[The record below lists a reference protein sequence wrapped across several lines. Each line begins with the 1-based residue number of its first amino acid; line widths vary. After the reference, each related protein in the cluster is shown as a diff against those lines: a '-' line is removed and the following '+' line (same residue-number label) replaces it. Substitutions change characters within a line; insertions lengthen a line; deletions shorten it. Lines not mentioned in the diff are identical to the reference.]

1 MIRKAEI
8 QSYQTEGIIGQS
20 VNKLLIGKTFW
31 KSIATPQFLQNIGII
46 PFTDKEIDKFQKI
59 ENNVF
64 RKLTGG
70 KASTPIAT
78 LRGEIGASAM
88 KTRFVETKILMIKS
102 ILEGENSL
110 TKNILD
116 KVRKEKAN
124 KWKMQID
131 KHLKELN
138 IKYEEIE
145 TQKRTKI
152 KSKVREWDTKNW
164 KRDIENKSSI
174 SIYRTFKKEIR
185 EEKCYDN
192 RPESNL
198 LFQARTNTLDLNTRN
213 RFKKED
219 EKDTRCKLCG
229 KENENLIHFLIECK
243 EMEKVRDKELMK
255 KYQEENMETM
265 TGNILFNMENIE
277 ETKIMLG
284 KMWKYRKE
292 RIIEKEKEEKEEK
305 NKNE

>member
-1 MIRKAEI
+1 
-8 QSYQTEGIIGQS
+8 
-20 VNKLLIGKTFW
+20 
-31 KSIATPQFLQNIGII
+31 
-46 PFTDKEIDKFQKI
+46 
-59 ENNVF
+59 
-64 RKLTGG
+64 
-70 KASTPIAT
+70 
-78 LRGEIGASAM
+78 
-88 KTRFVETKILMIKS
+88 MIKS
-102 ILEGENSL
+102 IFEGENNL
-110 TKNILD
+110 TTNILD
-116 KVRKEKAN
+116 KDRKVKMN
-124 KWKMQID
+124 KWKIQID

-145 TQKRTKI
+145 TLKRTKI
-152 KSKVREWDTKNW
+152 KSKVREWDSKNW
-164 KRDIENKSSI
+164 KREIENKSSI

-213 RFKKED
+213 RFKKEDD

-265 TGNILFNMENIE
+265 TGNILFNTENIE

-305 NKNE
+305 HK